1 MRLFGITEF
10 PLQICSDKPRESGKY
25 MNSVKSKNGGNRQ
38 NDRLT
43 FGGNRQYAVNNL
55 AEIGKILY
63 LRYISITMEKNMI
76 LFKRKMYDRILK

>member
-25 MNSVKSKNGGNRQ
+25 MNSVKSKN
-38 NDRLT
+38 
-43 FGGNRQYAVNNL
+43 GGNRQYAVNNL

-76 LFKRKMYDRILK
+76 LFKRKMYDRLLK

>member
-1 MRLFGITEF
+1 
-10 PLQICSDKPRESGKY
+10 

-63 LRYISITMEKNMI
+63 
-76 LFKRKMYDRILK
+76 